1 MLTCNVMGPSKI
13 DGHYLA
19 GLGNQMFTIAAT
31 VALALDNEDVA
42 VFPDLQNRDWFGTY
56 TDNVFR
62 KLTIDGDKGFVKYL
76 YKDPSWKFSKIP
88 YKEDLCLNGYF
99 QSEKYF
105 AHRREEILELFEIPD
120 SVLGYIQQKYAV
132 ITAKQ
137 KLIGVHVRRGDYLTP
152 TLSQFHHAQTVD
164 YYRKAMSFFD
174 EDSNFVFFSDD
185 IEWCKENF
193 ASMKNIHFVE
203 GETDVVDLYFMSI
216 MEHNIIANS
225 TFSWWGAWLNQ
236 NPNKIVIAPRKW
248 YGPKNSHLEDNDI
261 IPEHWR
267 IVE

>member
-1 MLTCNVMGPSKI
+1 MITCNILGPSKI

-19 GLGNQMFTIAAT
+19 GLGNQMFTVAT
-31 VALALDNEDVA
+31 TLAMAIDNEDEA
-42 VFPDLQNRDWFGTY
+42 VFPDLHNRDWYGDYVDNIFRNLKTGNSKSFVQSTY
-56 TDNVFR
+56 REINW
-62 KLTIDGDKGFVKYL
+62 KYNE
-76 YKDPSWKFSKIP
+76 IP
-88 YKEDLCLNGYF
+88 YSKNLCLSGYF

-105 AHRREEILELFEIPD
+105 AHRRKEILD
-120 SVLGYIQQKYAV
+120 SILGHMQEKYAD
-132 ITAKQ
+132 IFTRQ

-152 TLSQFHHAQTVD
+152 TLSEFHHAQTVD
-164 YYRKAMSFFD
+164 YYHRAMSLFD

-185 IEWCKENF
+185 IEWCKQNF
-193 ASMKNIHFVE
+193 ASIDNTHFVE

-236 NPNKIVIAPRKW
+236 NPNKIVIAPHKW

-267 IVE
+267 IVK